1 MVPPVTPGYGTGRT
15 MVSRRVGE
23 RWTYPQVAMVGSQR
37 LEDLFFLRGGLYW
50 VDAAVIEDLRQK
62 AR

>member
-37 LEDLFFLRGGLYW
+37 LEDL
-50 VDAAVIEDLRQK
+50 RQK